1 MLKIIKIT
9 ILSFVILSFFS
20 ISFAQHWRRWS
31 RGSDPLQIFENIVDE
46 ANEWQYAIQETA
58 LDWVSDLEWWY
69 AREFKVSNTLD
80 YIRKNLDPY
89 MQWAVYVWLV
99 LATVALI
106 YSGFLL
112 VTHWVHKQ
120 WDWTKVKTNIMY
132 ALLWVLLLSWFYF
145 IIKVM
150 VALIT
155 SIFGWSTWNSGF

>member
-9 ILSFVILSFFS
+9 IFSFVMLSFFS

>member
-1 MLKIIKIT
+1 M
-9 ILSFVILSFFS
+9 
-20 ISFAQHWRRWS
+20 
-31 RGSDPLQIFENIVDE
+31 QIFENIVDE